1 MIETISEIDLYLF
14 HAINAGTDIPVITE
28 LLIIF
33 RNKLL
38 WIPLYILILSFI
50 LLNYGRK
57 KWFVVTFLVLTVV
70 ITDNISSQ
78 LVKKNIQRSRPCNTE
93 HVEAVSRI
101 HCGHGYSFPSSHASN
116 HFGIAA
122 FLFLL
127 FFWVPYR
134 GLILV
139 WAAIISFA
147 QIYVG
152 VHYPSDVIAGA
163 ILGIILG
170 YISYRIFDSLAQ
182 ILFKEETEVHV
193 I

>member
-1 MIETISEIDLYLF
+1 MIETISEIDLSLF
-14 HAINAGTDIPVITE
+14 HAINAGADIPVFTDILIT
-28 LLIIF
+28 F

-38 WIPLYILILSFI
+38 WIPFYIFI
-50 LLNYGRK
+50 LTFIIANYGQK
-57 KWFVVTFLVLTVV
+57 KWFVIFFLIMTVV
-70 ITDNISSQ
+70 ITDTISSQ
-78 LVKKNIQRSRPCNTE
+78 LIKKNTQRLRPCNTE
-93 HVEAVSRI
+93 EVKAVSRI

-116 HFGIAA
+116 HFGIAT

-127 FFWVPYR
+127 FSWVFYR
-134 GLILV
+134 SLLFL
-139 WAAIISFA
+139 WAGIISFA

-163 ILGIILG
+163 MLGIILG

-182 ILFKEETEVHV
+182 ILFKEETEIHV